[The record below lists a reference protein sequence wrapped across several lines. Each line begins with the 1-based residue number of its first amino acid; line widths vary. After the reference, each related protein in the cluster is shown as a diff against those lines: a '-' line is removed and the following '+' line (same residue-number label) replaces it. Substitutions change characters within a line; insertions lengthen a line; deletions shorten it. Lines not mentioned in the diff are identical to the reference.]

1 VIEELGS
8 PLSLAVSLD
17 LVDLVRGRLELQ
29 REKNISCGFA
39 ERTGLSVKINCEM
52 FQQLKLQNDIK
63 VSCDCDYLEEGKCF
77 I

>member
-29 REKNISCGFA
+29 REK
-39 ERTGLSVKINCEM
+39 ERFVRFRGK
-52 FQQLKLQNDIK
+52 
-63 VSCDCDYLEEGKCF
+63 EGSLNENK
-77 I
+77 

>member
-29 REKNISCGFA
+29 REKEQFVRFRGKG
-39 ERTGLSVKINCEM
+39 RPLSKN
-52 FQQLKLQNDIK
+52 KL
-63 VSCDCDYLEEGKCF
+63 
-77 I
+77 